1 MFRRMYV
8 TVASLLIVSTELL
21 LVLVGLAVY
30 RELTNDVA
38 RDAEQAMADAVPAVE
53 RALTESVY
61 RDGLGPPV
69 RDDLGNTIFYYAVGP
84 AAVAHSP
91 HAPVPFSVV
100 HGEAVLKHFVTF
112 TYDNEPYR
120 LYTVVVP
127 DPTVEPDLIQTA
139 VGRTGGTSPEGLLA
153 TSALKSAV
161 RAIGD
166 GNAAALAPT
175 RSTVVL
181 YMYCL
186 ITQERSMLTHTLHL
200 MEFIGGAGFLL
211 ALAGDLVLARR
222 LVQPAFQTWAAYQE
236 AVLELSHELQTPIAT
251 ASAMLANREVPEDA
265 ANEIRRE
272 LDRASK
278 MISDMLY
285 LSKLRSGLV
294 DDPPEPVAVSDLTPE
309 IAERYQP
316 VARAEGIELRGQAE
330 EGLFVYTNQ
339 AEWERLVSTL
349 LKNVIDHARRPST
362 AVWSLYRQGQWAVL
376 AVENDVAERAG
387 ERPRAPER
395 GVGLQIVERLVHR
408 MRGRLRIDSDEDR
421 FFVELHVPL
430 LRPH

>member
-1 MFRRMYV
+1 MFRRMYI
-8 TVASLLIVSTELL
+8 TVASLLIVSTGLL

-38 RDAEQAMADAVPAVE
+38 RDAEQAMAEAVPAVE

-100 HGEAVLKHFVTF
+100 HGEAVLRHFVTF

-127 DPTVEPDLIQTA
+127 DPTMSSALIQTSYGQA
-139 VGRTGGTSPEGLLA
+139 SSGGFARNLLA
-153 TSALKSAV
+153 TGALQAAV
-161 RAIGD
+161 QDIAGSSS
-166 GNAAALAPT
+166 LVPT

-186 ITQERSMLTHTLHL
+186 ITQERSMLTHTLRL
-200 MEFIGGAGFLL
+200 MELIGGAGFLL
-211 ALAGDLVLARR
+211 AIAGDLVLARR

-251 ASAMLANREVPEDA
+251 ASAMLANRAVPEDA

-294 DDPPEPVAVSDLTPE
+294 DDPPEPVAVSDLTHE
-309 IAERYQP
+309 IAERYEP
-316 VARAEGIELRGQAE
+316 IARAEGIELRGQAE
-330 EGLFVYTNQ
+330 EGLYVFTNPG
-339 AEWERLVSTL
+339 EWERLVSTL
-349 LKNVIDHARRPST
+349 FKNVIDHAKRPST
-362 AVWSLYRQGQWAVL
+362 AVWSLYRQGQWVVL
-376 AVENDVAERAG
+376 SVENDVAPQTG
-387 ERPRAPER
+387 ERHRAPER

-408 MRGRLRIDSDEDR
+408 MRGRLRIDADEDR
-421 FFVELHVPL
+421 FFVELHVPV

>member
-8 TVASLLIVSTELL
+8 TVASLLIVSTGLL

-30 RELTNDVA
+30 HELTNDVA
-38 RDAEQAMADAVPAVE
+38 RDAEQAMAEAVPAVE

-112 TYDNEPYR
+112 TYDNQPYR

-127 DPTVEPDLIQTA
+127 DPTVEPDLIQTSFA
-139 VGRTGGTSPEGLLA
+139 RTGRALAARGMLA
-153 TSALKSAV
+153 TGALTAAVRGIANASALT
-161 RAIGD
+161 
-166 GNAAALAPT
+166 PT

-211 ALAGDLVLARR
+211 AIAGDLVLARR
-222 LVQPAFQTWAAYQE
+222 LVQPAFQTWAAYQD

-251 ASAMLANREVPEDA
+251 ASAMLANRDVPEEA

-294 DDPPEPVAVSDLTPE
+294 DDPPEPVAVSDLTLE
-309 IAERYQP
+309 IAERYRP
-316 VARAEGIELRGQAE
+316 IARAEGIELRGQAE
-330 EGLFVYTNQ
+330 EGLYVYTNQ
-339 AEWERLVSTL
+339 GEWERLVSTL
-349 LKNVIDHARRPST
+349 FKNVVDHAKRPST
-362 AVWSLYRQGQWAVL
+362 AVWSLYRQGQWVVF
-376 AVENDVAERAG
+376 AVENDVAPADG
-387 ERPRAPER
+387 ERFRAPER

-408 MRGRLRIDSDEDR
+408 MRGRLRIDADEDR

>member
-1 MFRRMYV
+1 MFRRMYI
-8 TVASLLIVSTELL
+8 TVASLLIVSTGLL

-30 RELTNDVA
+30 HELTNDVA
-38 RDAEQAMADAVPAVE
+38 RDAEQAMAEAVPAVE

-127 DPTVEPDLIQTA
+127 DPTMAPALIQTSYQGS
-139 VGRTGGTSPEGLLA
+139 VGRASTRGLLA
-153 TSALKSAV
+153 TSALKDAV
-161 RAIGD
+161 RGIAGSP
-166 GNAAALAPT
+166 ALTPT

-211 ALAGDLVLARR
+211 AIAGDLVLARR

-251 ASAMLANREVPEDA
+251 ASAMLANRDVPEEA

-294 DDPPEPVAVSDLTPE
+294 DDPPEPVAVSDLTLE

-330 EGLFVYTNQ
+330 EGLYVYTNQ
-339 AEWERLVSTL
+339 GEWERLVSTL
-349 LKNVIDHARRPST
+349 LKNVIDHAKRPST
-362 AVWSLYRQGQWAVL
+362 AVWSLYRQGQWVVL
-376 AVENDVAERAG
+376 TVENDVADQAG
-387 ERPRAPER
+387 DRPRAPER

-408 MRGRLRIDSDEDR
+408 MRGRLRIDADEDR

>member
-1 MFRRMYV
+1 MFRRMYI
-8 TVASLLIVSTELL
+8 TVASLLIVSTGLL

-53 RALTESVY
+53 RALSESVY

-69 RDDLGNTIFYYAVGP
+69 RDNLGNTIFYYAVGP

-100 HGEAVLKHFVTF
+100 HGEAVLRHFVTF

-120 LYTVVVP
+120 LYTVVIP
-127 DPTVEPDLIQTA
+127 DPTMEPDLIQTSY
-139 VGRTGGTSPEGLLA
+139 GRSPGFPVRGLLA
-153 TSALKSAV
+153 TGALKTAV
-161 RAIGD
+161 RSIAS
-166 GNAAALAPT
+166 ASSLTPT

-211 ALAGDLVLARR
+211 AIAGDLVLARR

-251 ASAMLANREVPEDA
+251 ASAMLANRNVPEDA

-294 DDPPEPVAVSDLTPE
+294 DDPPEPVAVSDLTHE
-309 IAERYQP
+309 IAERYRS
-316 VARAEGIELRGQAE
+316 VAEAEGIALRGQAE
-330 EGLFVYTNQ
+330 EGLYVFTNQ
-339 AEWERLVSTL
+339 GEWERLVSTL
-349 LKNVIDHARRPST
+349 FKNVIDHAKRPST
-362 AVWSLYRQGQWAVL
+362 AVWSLYRHGQWGVL
-376 AVENDVAERAG
+376 SVENDVAPQTSDR
-387 ERPRAPER
+387 RRAPER

-408 MRGRLRIDSDEDR
+408 MRGRLRIDADQDR
-421 FFVELHVPL
+421 FFVELQVPL

>member
-1 MFRRMYV
+1 MFRRMYI
-8 TVASLLIVSTELL
+8 TVASLLIMSTGLL

-38 RDAEQAMADAVPAVE
+38 RDAEQAMAEAVPAVE

-127 DPTVEPDLIQTA
+127 DPIMAPALIQTSYKRS
-139 VGRTGGTSPEGLLA
+139 GDGLSTRGLLA
-153 TSALKSAV
+153 TGALKAAVRGIAGSSALT
-161 RAIGD
+161 
-166 GNAAALAPT
+166 PT

-186 ITQERSMLTHTLHL
+186 ITQERSMLTHTLRL

-211 ALAGDLVLARR
+211 AIAGDLVLARR

-251 ASAMLANREVPEDA
+251 ASAMLANRDVPEDA

-294 DDPPEPVAVSDLTPE
+294 DDPPEPVAVSDLTLE

-316 VARAEGIELRGQAE
+316 IARAEGIELRGQAE
-330 EGLFVYTNQ
+330 EGLYVYTNQ
-339 AEWERLVSTL
+339 GEWERLVSTL
-349 LKNVIDHARRPST
+349 LKNVIDHAERPST
-362 AVWSLYRQGQWAVL
+362 AVWSLYRQGQWVVL
-376 AVENDVAERAG
+376 MVENDVAQKAG

-408 MRGRLRIDSDEDR
+408 MRGRLRIDADEDR